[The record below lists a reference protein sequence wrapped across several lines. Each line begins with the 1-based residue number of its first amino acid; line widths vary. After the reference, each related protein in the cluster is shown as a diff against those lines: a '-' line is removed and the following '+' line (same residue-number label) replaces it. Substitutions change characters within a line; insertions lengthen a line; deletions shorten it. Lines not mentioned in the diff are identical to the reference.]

1 MSSIKDMEGHL
12 SEGDVAVDSQTN
24 PMVVGV
30 HIKASKTDPFRQ
42 GAFIYLGKTGNDLC
56 PVAAMT
62 AYLAVR
68 GRASG
73 PFFQGVPL

>member
-30 HIKASKTDPFRQ
+30 HIKASRLTPSD
-42 GAFIYLGKTGNDLC
+42 
-56 PVAAMT
+56 
-62 AYLAVR
+62 R
-68 GRASG
+68 GCSSTWERRGMISV
-73 PFFQGVPL
+73 Q